1 MRGALA
7 GLRAISHGAM
17 VLISAVQKVPLYSEP
32 MRTQRQPCAGARRQK
47 TLLIVMG
54 LMPHKG
60 KKNGTGGRVTSP
72 PFFAHHLT
80 KSGLRMFGVCPAG
93 LGVGC

>member
-7 GLRAISHGAM
+7 ELRAISHGAM
-17 VLISAVQKVPLYSEP
+17 VLISAVQKVPWYSEP
-32 MRTQRQPCAGARRQK
+32 MRTPRQPCAGARRQK

-60 KKNGTGGRVTSP
+60 K
-72 PFFAHHLT
+72 
-80 KSGLRMFGVCPAG
+80 
-93 LGVGC
+93 

>member
-7 GLRAISHGAM
+7 GLQAISHGAM

-60 KKNGTGGRVTSP
+60 K
-72 PFFAHHLT
+72 
-80 KSGLRMFGVCPAG
+80 
-93 LGVGC
+93 